1 LSRSAAPFALGTV
14 ATSTATFSGV
24 SAGHDSSWSGG
35 SITLAVPSGATTGA
49 VVVTVGGM
57 ASGGVNFTVL
67 SGPAILSV
75 SPAAGTQVTIS
86 GSGFGTAQGT
96 GAVLLGSTYGSV
108 VSWSD
113 SQVVATVATNA
124 RSGNA
129 QVQRGGALSNAVAF
143 TVITPTISTVT
154 PTIGLPG
161 TSVTIAGSGF
171 GAIQG
176 NGQVWLGTAT
186 GVVQTWG
193 DSQIVALVGAGAA
206 SGNAQVLQ
214 NNVMSNAVPFTV
226 NTPQIAGI
234 SPTSGVAGT
243 SVTFSGTGFG
253 ANQGVV
259 WLGSTAGQVVSWQDA
274 QVVATVV
281 SAAVSGIARIQR
293 SDGLWSNAL
302 GFTVPAPGGNTVVP
316 SLLNMV
322 VGDTHTI
329 QALSA
334 GGQSVTGL
342 TWTSSDPAAVSLST
356 DDPPVLTA
364 VAAGHVTI
372 TAGTGSADVTV
383 WAGALPVGTT
393 IWSNPGN
400 GSGVQYIVPAV
411 PSASGVADVFAF
423 PDDGTV
429 QAITSDGT
437 TAWTADISDAE
448 WWEPDFQ
455 GGFVAAWYGNGLSI
469 SKWDGVTG
477 QRHAVYTPDPSVDQL
492 RFVTPYPDGTIFAL
506 QSGAAGDSVIGI
518 DPTAGTLKFSVPVP
532 GGTQEYEGW
541 MIAGDGY
548 FYLAY
553 TFLGF
558 GPNFTNHLRLLR
570 VNSAGAS
577 DDIPI
582 SDWTSPEVGQ
592 WGWPMAMMTNADTGV
607 LVTWGWGPQPPGMAV
622 TTGTSVSLV
631 NAPQVPNQASEVEP
645 GLQAQD
651 GSFVGGYLDEGG
663 NYDMV
668 AFDATGNV
676 RWVVP
681 NDTPAIATADGGV
694 IGASGIT
701 YDAGGNATGS
711 VGSLPTYSWKG
722 AYQVGSVDSRVPFFD
737 LALMATSYA
746 AMGWGNLTG
755 NGVSLVH
762 HTFGLVFCGTNTN
775 DDVHCSDT
783 PDVTFSYF
791 PGINDGNYGD
801 AMDLSITYPQWARRI
816 KEQAVESYRA
826 ALASVPA
833 VVAGIGTVGNLDK
846 ASAPFEHTVY
856 IDGHWMLPTE
866 PPRSLLPPGAGSSYP
881 PNGYTDPYN
890 GWDQNAKQKSSRV
903 YYLPVMGNAQIAL
916 GCADMTTACAAA
928 VSPHYPPSPID
939 TVAMA
944 QFEKLIPAIGHGIGT
959 LAAHETAHQFVP
971 RGQYLMDCDN
981 PEFGCE
987 SNDVYESGAGDGG
1000 HGPWFYVDNARYYD
1014 FSQTIAGKIVNAHLH
1029 WGHKMLAAIA
1039 NYLLRGDWSK
1049 SE

>member
-293 SDGLWSNAL
+293 SDGLWSNAR

-737 LALMATSYA
+737 LALKATSNA

-762 HTFGLVFCGTNTN
+762 HTFGLVFCGPPPGSVQKSYPWDGQCNNLPAGTAP
-775 DDVHCSDT
+775 VT
-783 PDVTFSYF
+783 PMIFSYLPASQLNAQTYSQASDFRNAF
-791 PGINDGNYGD
+791 PAWPNSIKAQAYTQYEAAFDNLPAIVARQETTSPMYGG
-801 AMDLSITYPQWARRI
+801 S
-816 KEQAVESYRA
+816 
-826 ALASVPA
+826 
-833 VVAGIGTVGNLDK
+833 
-846 ASAPFEHTVY
+846 SAKGFEHTVY
-856 IDGHWMLPTE
+856 ISGLWNDAAMGQTPQIYPYCSGFTKSGSHPDCKISYLYYLSYMEEAQQALA
-866 PPRSLLPPGAGSSYP
+866 SLLANDVGWPPPVSPQYP
-881 PNGYTDPYN
+881 PTDPASLT
-890 GWDQNAKQKSSRV
+890 QFQQ
-903 YYLPVMGNAQIAL
+903 L
-916 GCADMTTACAAA
+916 MTT
-928 VSPHYPPSPID
+928 
-939 TVAMA
+939 
-944 QFEKLIPAIGHGIGT
+944 IGFGIGT
-959 LAAHETAHQFVP
+959 GAAHETGHQLFLP
-971 RGQYLMDCDN
+971 NMDCGKSSDC
-981 PEFGCE
+981 PEGP
-987 SNDVYESGAGDGG
+987 DARVYENFLGTSRY
-1000 HGPWFYVDNARYYD
+1000 PWFYGNLPTGPKIHWSPGTVCALESYLLG
-1014 FSQTIAGKIVNAHLH
+1014 QTIPCK
-1029 WGHKMLAAIA
+1029 
-1039 NYLLRGDWSK
+1039 
-1049 SE
+1049 